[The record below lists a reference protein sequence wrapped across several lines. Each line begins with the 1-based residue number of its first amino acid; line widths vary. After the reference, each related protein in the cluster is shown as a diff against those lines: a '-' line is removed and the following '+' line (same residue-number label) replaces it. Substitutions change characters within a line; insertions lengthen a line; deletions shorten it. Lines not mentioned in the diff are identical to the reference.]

1 LKIKVN
7 VDKTTVFVGEP
18 VVATFKIYM
27 HPQLNILQLSPDK
40 VPQLNGFWNQ
50 EFNLGEIRYGLEQAD
65 GTTYRTATIK
75 KVILFPQQSGQLNV
89 DSYDFKALVRLQ
101 VRVKADKEAETRS
114 RAFSMIFLMIHFSVA
129 EQRF

>member
-1 LKIKVN
+1 MKIKVN

-75 KVILFPQQSGQLNV
+75 KVILFPQQSGQLMLNLRLQE
-89 DSYDFKALVRLQ
+89 LVRLQ
-101 VRVKADKEAETRS
+101 VRVKADKRSETVPG
-114 RAFSMIFLMIHFSVA
+114 FFEIFLMIHFSVA
-129 EQRF
+129 NKRF